1 MRSEETFSSPLTL
14 RASPSR
20 PSLVAR
26 RAARKP
32 LTRRSLLSEEALIKA
47 GCIVTS
53 STDNYRGEAP
63 EFERAP
69 KAELN
74 FPGIGT
80 LLSIEGLVELG
91 MTPSQAMG
99 MKEGSVI
106 DVRRLRLQP
115 PCPNSCPR

>member
-1 MRSEETFSSPLTL
+1 MRRGAPDVCARGAAYGRSNVMAEARTL
-14 RASPSR
+14 RMGSMTEH
-20 PSLVAR
+20 
-26 RAARKP
+26 AAVRGVR
-32 LTRRSLLSEEALIKA
+32 TA
-47 GCIVTS
+47 TS
-53 STDNYRGEAP
+53 DNYRGEAP

-106 DVRRLRLQP
+106 DVSRLRLQP